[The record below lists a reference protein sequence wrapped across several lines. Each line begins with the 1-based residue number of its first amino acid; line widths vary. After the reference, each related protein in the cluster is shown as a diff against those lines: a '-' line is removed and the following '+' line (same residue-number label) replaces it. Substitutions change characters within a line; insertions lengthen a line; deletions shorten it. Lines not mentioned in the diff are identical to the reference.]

1 MPKRTR
7 KANRPESV
15 RRSVRKA
22 AMKMTRQQALA
33 LLMQQHTH
41 DFISADKAR
50 EIAKPFGIE
59 PYIERIKANDGAFK
73 GLTTNDGKPRTIEG
87 VSVYSF
93 SARIAD
99 SMNDLP
105 EGTEVYPGYVTSYE
119 GERDYATTLGRG
131 SMARAA
137 WSYIAAALRL
147 EAK

>member
-73 GLTTNDGKPRTIEG
+73 GLTTND
-87 VSVYSF
+87 V
-93 SARIAD
+93 
-99 SMNDLP
+99 P

-119 GERDYATTLGRG
+119 GERDYATKLGRG